1 MSFLDDDDYDD
12 DLDDELLIGAA
23 EQFEE
28 SIQQK
33 QPINPRPNPPQNR
46 TPKAAAAA
54 APQDEYDLEGIFSSD
69 LIDEEDDFRPVPAAS
84 RTSSSNLRQRTLF
97 GDVVNGDDST
107 ETTNRGWRLVNH
119 NEPPTHH
126 KIDREAAKTWIYPTN
141 VSHRDYQFNITKRAL
156 FTNVLVALPTG
167 LGKTFIAATVMYNW
181 YRWAPESQIIF
192 MAPTKPLVAQQVDAC
207 HKIVGIPK
215 RETCLLTGHVSTG
228 HRADYWNEKRVFF
241 MTPQTLETDL
251 TSGRCD
257 PKRIVLIVVDEAHRA
272 TGEYAYCKVIRY
284 IRRFNNSFRVMALT
298 ATPGSKVESVQE
310 VITSLGVAR
319 TEIRTEESLDIRGYI
334 HQREIQLEKFP
345 LSDELTLIK
354 DQFGKAL
361 KPMLKKLNDMRVCY
375 ITEPSHLT
383 AFALTEARKKYFAS
397 PAARTAPAGLKGSI
411 MSLFANLSSLAY
423 GYELLLYHGIRPFY
437 EYVRDFQN
445 EKTSKSTGGGKVV
458 SAFFQDKQFLSLMNR
473 CRALMNE
480 DEFLGHPK
488 LDYLCG
494 TILRHFTEAAERG
507 ETDTKVIVF
516 SNYRKSGEEIL
527 RVLKKHEP
535 IIKPRIFVGQSAG
548 KNGEGMSQKVQQDTV
563 ERFKKGEFNVLVATS
578 IGEEGLDIGEVDFIV
593 CFDASA
599 SPIRM
604 LQRMGR
610 TGRKRAG
617 GVVVLVTE
625 GKEESKWERAQDN
638 YRWMQNAITQGNTFT
653 YDKDIS
659 PRILPGDIDS
669 ECVKMVIEITPESG
683 ETSPPAKRKGKKKAP
698 PKKWHM
704 PDGVETGFTTA
715 ATLGGFTTASKKAKK
730 AKNVSPEP
738 HLLSGDDE
746 DFRILEDLEEEP
758 FPETIP
764 EEAYLL
770 SERQQ
775 RELRSRY
782 QAVYGLDDEVIAAP
796 QIDAHPE
803 SQRTLQPTGRVGHSR
818 ATKSMV
824 VLIQKMRDMGD
835 YDIAKYQGNLDVDDI
850 CVPPATVEED
860 EEEQEKS
867 EPEIRPSQIT
877 LPQACLHNLKPF
889 KPPSRVSGANRSVK
903 AKPAGAGKTKP
914 KKTSKREEAIQLI
927 SSPPPPQLSSSPP
940 PQAQAHN
947 GKLGRHSAASSE
959 SDEDMPSLSQLL
971 GEQKRRKEN
980 VKESMPSKKRKAEPE
995 PAKKKKRVQPEGR
1008 SFQLNIGFARSE
1020 GDYKLDLPPP
1030 ELFAGGRTQ
1039 RFLWSEPNDVRI
1051 CLIDWSM
1058 PDTTNQPFG
1067 VRKCVEQAEK
1077 ADMGEYWVLG
1087 KNNKAKDKTKDFEGM
1102 IGSAGTGRCM
1112 QWRPAPANE
1121 TWNPSP
1127 FDAVTYGNIT
1137 SEPCDVAN
1145 EYQYFEIPGIFSE
1158 YSSSGVRPKAFKH
1171 ECPEDMQPTIL
1182 TAREAALVV
1191 YGCGKG
1197 VWFNWPICAAFGWY
1211 YYNITSAKMELV
1223 NDGATNYQEIT
1234 CCLADAEVKK
1244 RVWCNS
1250 VYEDGTKN
1258 SPMSFEDYWNGIC
1271 TDLFPNYVGYTGPW
1285 TEP

>member
-1 MSFLDDDDYDD
+1 MSFQDDEFDFDDD
-12 DLDDELLIGAA
+12 DLDDALLIEATKQY
-23 EQFEE
+23 ED

-33 QPINPRPNPPQNR
+33 LPTNPKQSNAQNR
-46 TPKAAAAA
+46 TPKAPAH
-54 APQDEYDLEGIFSSD
+54 QHEEYDLEGIFSSD
-69 LIDEEDDFRPVPAAS
+69 LIDEEDDFRPVPAANG
-84 RTSSSNLRQRTLF
+84 TSSNLRQRTLF
-97 GDVVNGDDST
+97 GDVVNGSET
-107 ETTNRGWRLVNH
+107 SETTNRGWRLVNH

-215 RETCLLTGHVSTG
+215 RETCLLTGHVSPG

-241 MTPQTLETDL
+241 LTPQTLETDL

-257 PKRIVLIVVDEAHRA
+257 PKRVVLIVVDEAHRA

-310 VITSLGVAR
+310 VITSLGIAR
-319 TEIRTEESLDIRGYI
+319 TEIRTEESLDIREYI

-375 ITEPSHLT
+375 ITEPSNLT

-458 SAFFQDKQFLSLMNR
+458 SAFFQDKQFLALMNR

-494 TILRHFTEAAERG
+494 TILRHFTEAAEKG

-548 KNGEGMSQKVQQDTV
+548 KNGEGMTQKVQQDTV

-625 GKEESKWERAQDN
+625 GKEENKWERAQDN
-638 YRWMQNAITQGNTFT
+638 YRWMQNAISQGNTFT
-653 YDKDIS
+653 YDKDVS
-659 PRILPGDIDS
+659 PRILPSDIES
-669 ECVKMVIEITPESG
+669 ECVKVAIEITPESG

-698 PKKWHM
+698 PKKWFM

-715 ATLGGFTTASKKAKK
+715 ATLSGFITAAKKSKKAK
-730 AKNVSPEP
+730 NTDPEP
-738 HLLSGDDE
+738 QLLDDDDE
-746 DFRILEDLEEEP
+746 DLCLLEDLEEEP
-758 FPETIP
+758 FPEPIA
-764 EEAYLL
+764 ESSYLL
-770 SERQQ
+770 SEQQQ
-775 RELRSRY
+775 RVLRNRY
-782 QAVYGLDDEVIAAP
+782 QSVYGADDEVIAAP
-796 QIDAHPE
+796 QIDAYPE
-803 SQRTLQPTGRVGHSR
+803 CQRALQPTGRVGHSR

-824 VLIQKMRDMGD
+824 VLLQKMRDIGD
-835 YDIAKYQGNLDVDDI
+835 YEIEKFRSNLDIDDVS
-850 CVPPATVEED
+850 VPQIAVEAEVED
-860 EEEQEKS
+860 QENS
-867 EPEIRPSQIT
+867 EPEVRPSQIT
-877 LPQACLHNLKPF
+877 LPQACLGNLKPF
-889 KPPSRVSGANRSVK
+889 KPPSRVSAAKQAASTSRSGK
-903 AKPAGAGKTKP
+903 AKS
-914 KKTSKREEAIQLI
+914 KKASRDDEPVLLI
-927 SSPPPPQLSSSPP
+927 SSPPPQFSSSP
-940 PQAQAHN
+940 QRAYD
-947 GKLGRHSAASSE
+947 GKVGTHSAASSD
-959 SDEDMPSLSQLL
+959 SDDDMPSLSQMMR
-971 GEQKRRKEN
+971 EQNRKLEKTKEN
-980 VKESMPSKKRKAEPE
+980 VPSKKRKAENE
-995 PAKKKKRVQPEGR
+995 PAKKKKRVQ
-1008 SFQLNIGFARSE
+1008 
-1020 GDYKLDLPPP
+1020 
-1030 ELFAGGRTQ
+1030 AG
-1039 RFLWSEPNDVRI
+1039 
-1051 CLIDWSM
+1051 
-1058 PDTTNQPFG
+1058 
-1067 VRKCVEQAEK
+1067 A
-1077 ADMGEYWVLG
+1077 
-1087 KNNKAKDKTKDFEGM
+1087 
-1102 IGSAGTGRCM
+1102 GSIR
-1112 QWRPAPANE
+1112 
-1121 TWNPSP
+1121 
-1127 FDAVTYGNIT
+1127 
-1137 SEPCDVAN
+1137 
-1145 EYQYFEIPGIFSE
+1145 
-1158 YSSSGVRPKAFKH
+1158 
-1171 ECPEDMQPTIL
+1171 
-1182 TAREAALVV
+1182 
-1191 YGCGKG
+1191 
-1197 VWFNWPICAAFGWY
+1197 
-1211 YYNITSAKMELV
+1211 
-1223 NDGATNYQEIT
+1223 
-1234 CCLADAEVKK
+1234 
-1244 RVWCNS
+1244 
-1250 VYEDGTKN
+1250 
-1258 SPMSFEDYWNGIC
+1258 
-1271 TDLFPNYVGYTGPW
+1271 
-1285 TEP
+1285 